1 MPTLFAF
8 LHHLAFLALA
18 VTLTVQLVVLGQ
30 PLTVQSA
37 RKLGIADRIVGASA
51 VALLI
56 VGLLRVYHFEKG
68 ADYYFHN
75 AAFHAKLAL
84 FALAATL
91 SAIPTL
97 QFLAW
102 RREIAR
108 GQQPQL
114 PERRRRW
121 LRIIVHTELTALVGM
136 ALCGALMA
144 KGIGYFG

>member
-1 MPTLFAF
+1 MPALFAF

-30 PLTVQSA
+30 PLTLPSA
-37 RKLGIADRIVGASA
+37 RKLQLVDRIVGASA

-56 VGLLRVYHFEKG
+56 VGLLRVYYFEKG
-68 ADYYFHN
+68 TEYYFHN
-75 AAFHAKLAL
+75 VAFHAKLAL

-91 SAIPTL
+91 STLPTI
-97 QFLAW
+97 QFLKW
-102 RREIAR
+102 RREIAV
-108 GQQPQL
+108 GQVPQL
-114 PERRRRW
+114 ADSRRRW